1 MRLVRLGAPS
11 RIYPVRTDR
20 GLPEKMVFG
29 LAPPACMLQ
38 AILSQIKAVGPSQ
51 SGGKAQIMGHKRR
64 DHQMTSAATK
74 DDSIYH
80 SGRGHRRREGQNT
93 ACTHARLNG
102 NMPGMGRLVR
112 TSPRSTF
119 HSVGMK
125 GVGAGLL
132 HVLEAVASRQLD
144 SAGLCLATTGG
155 DGYKYEQFCVST

>member
-80 SGRGHRRREGQNT
+80 SGRGHRRRGRVGIYTSFGPSIPVYTCIYTDTRIYGLNT
-93 ACTHARLNG
+93 Y
-102 NMPGMGRLVR
+102 
-112 TSPRSTF
+112 
-119 HSVGMK
+119 
-125 GVGAGLL
+125 
-132 HVLEAVASRQLD
+132 D
-144 SAGLCLATTGG
+144 
-155 DGYKYEQFCVST
+155 D

>member
-51 SGGKAQIMGHKRR
+51 SGGKAPIMGQIRR

-93 ACTHARLNG
+93 ACTHARFKREHAGYGTPRQNVTSEHVSLSWHERRWCG
-102 NMPGMGRLVR
+102 SVTRPGGRR
-112 TSPRSTF
+112 KST
-119 HSVGMK
+119 
-125 GVGAGLL
+125 AGFGRP
-132 HVLEAVASRQLD
+132 VPCYDRW
-144 SAGLCLATTGG
+144 
-155 DGYKYEQFCVST
+155 